1 MKLNSY
7 DILFVL
13 GSLDIGGVEKI
24 NISIA
29 NYLSNNYKKKICIV
43 ALTNIN
49 PILKSLISKKV
60 DLIIFNKSRV
70 YMACLDF
77 LFLIKKIK
85 PKIIFS
91 SLNYIN
97 IFTLLIGKISLTKS
111 KIIISER
118 INVEK
123 EIVNLNDN
131 IKNKIITFFY
141 KLFLLRIYNQ
151 SDLIHCISKGVKE
164 SLHKSYGVNK
174 KIMKVIY
181 NPIIFSQVDEKQ
193 MINKITKI
201 SDFVNILSVGR
212 LHKQKDLNTLI
223 KSLVLLKNKINF
235 HLHIVGGGPE
245 LNNLINLSKKLNLS
259 QNITFVGQVRDPSP
273 YYEMADIFVLSSIWE
288 GLGNVII
295 EALSFNCKVISSD
308 CESGPR
314 EILEDGKWGKLF
326 PVKDHISLAKAIIEV
341 SNNNVYQNCRI
352 RSKDFSIK
360 KIGAQ
365 YNQMFDEILKPEYV

>member
-1 MKLNSY
+1 M
-7 DILFVL
+7 
-13 GSLDIGGVEKI
+13 
-24 NISIA
+24 
-29 NYLSNNYKKKICIV
+29 
-43 ALTNIN
+43 
-49 PILKSLISKKV
+49 
-60 DLIIFNKSRV
+60 
-70 YMACLDF
+70 
-77 LFLIKKIK
+77 
-85 PKIIFS
+85 
-91 SLNYIN
+91 
-97 IFTLLIGKISLTKS
+97 
-111 KIIISER
+111 
-118 INVEK
+118 
-123 EIVNLNDN
+123 
-131 IKNKIITFFY
+131 
-141 KLFLLRIYNQ
+141 
-151 SDLIHCISKGVKE
+151 
-164 SLHKSYGVNK
+164 LH
-174 KIMKVIY
+174 
-181 NPIIFSQVDEKQ
+181 
-193 MINKITKI
+193 KI